1 MHYLVVLTE
10 DGHVQEMRFE
20 QITLGHQDC
29 CSKLKYHHAELK
41 LIVFFSDDL
50 DILNSVDRD

>member
-1 MHYLVVLTE
+1 MHYLVLTE

-41 LIVFFSDDL
+41 LIVFKAIFDL
-50 DILNSVDRD
+50 SNKSPS